1 MLISSA
7 FSDLFLFLLL
17 LLIAPK
23 CQTFSASPLT
33 CALNEVIQ
41 QKIHR
46 YRYSQPQDTV
56 SYIRVSILYAMPR
69 PWIMDSTASR
79 R

>member
-46 YRYSQPQDTV
+46 YSHKIQ
-56 SYIRVSILYAMPR
+56 SAIYAYLFYMPCH
-69 PWIMDSTASR
+69 AHG
-79 R
+79 